1 MKLFRTSCDILF
13 STVFRIRP
21 NQHISRKLVMSQS
34 NILCKTLYMYLVIK
48 MESHIVKTNGSS
60 QHIDAAIL
68 TNGLSTP
75 TER

>member
-1 MKLFRTSCDILF
+1 
-13 STVFRIRP
+13 
-21 NQHISRKLVMSQS
+21 
-34 NILCKTLYMYLVIK
+34 
-48 MESHIVKTNGSS
+48 MESHIAKTNGSS

>member
-1 MKLFRTSCDILF
+1 
-13 STVFRIRP
+13 
-21 NQHISRKLVMSQS
+21 
-34 NILCKTLYMYLVIK
+34 MYLVIK
-48 MESHIVKTNGSS
+48 MESHIAKTNGSS